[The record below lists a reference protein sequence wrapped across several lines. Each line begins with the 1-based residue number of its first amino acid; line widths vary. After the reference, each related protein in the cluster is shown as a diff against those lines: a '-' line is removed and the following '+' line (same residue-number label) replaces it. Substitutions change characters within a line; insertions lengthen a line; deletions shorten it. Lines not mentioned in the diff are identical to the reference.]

1 MMMCGFDPII
11 DFGTDT
17 RLTLAAAGQMASP
30 LQAAWVFSALEERLV
45 SLRGIS
51 FSFSADAQIQAF
63 MTWLLMRG
71 RQVWPALVEPIEDSN
86 TMALT
91 RFWSVVSQLSMPELV
106 QPLRWPELSQGT
118 ISVASVLDLL
128 IRKSQAIQDVPRPV
142 FEAPEDVPMTAI
154 DDEGQE
160 CDSTP
165 WYDPPILP
173 LVPTLNSQDG
183 CLVVFLHEC
192 ADPIE
197 LKVSHGETVQQLLH
211 AHTQLVGNFGVT
223 KVCDHVGNELPFTHE
238 LQVGQV
244 VYIACIEGPPAQCG
258 VESKDGLPPGPSDVS
273 VSRVDV
279 ASDVQKASVA
289 VHPASV
295 PHVVLSS
302 DQGTEVCR
310 SVHCLSQVPDG
321 DHAVPSVCSASGGKQ
336 DQVVSPTAP
345 WTFPPREI
353 AQTPSSKFGPF
364 DAGQCDVPDG
374 LLPDCESWI
383 SAAPLLGL
391 SGPQFLKLHVPMVQ
405 STKHLWSLRHQF
417 LKSADRSAI
426 LDAQGEVW
434 SDDEFRH
441 HIGLLLALRTAK
453 RFEGVNGQDQN
464 CVMLDPLLLTG
475 WVHHG
480 TVLCRD
486 WALSHPEILA
496 EGTIL
501 LSACVLDG
509 QWIPVVLTPN
519 GMCLNFSTWDSPG
532 NAHDKLNEVVECLG
546 KLLGFSQVNV
556 LRHQRMFFTSTRC
569 GALAMSF
576 LHHEVFNS
584 MLPTTNEEAEMVH
597 TRLRAV
603 YKQEVDRCQIA
614 RRPWIW
620 GTGDEPETFANEP
633 GRSSSDV
640 PNAPVPST
648 SFSHQCMDKEARLE
662 LLRQKGKMWGDDEIR
677 YHLQHMINH
686 PRNVSKTQFAAIP
699 GFVML
704 DPLLL
709 TAWDSIGELMC
720 AAWCRRN
727 TCVSELGFHV
737 VTVFLH
743 NEHWFPVWIVPHGCT
758 IVAHVVKDD
767 VIDHAIVMPVLEVL
781 RQQFG
786 FCEKVLNS
794 HPSRLPPHSLCG
806 AAAIAFLGH
815 IMVSADLPD
824 DLATLGDCHSN
835 MKAAFVHALFESK
848 CCICPAAWGSGFQS
862 GLVKQL
868 AEELVKHG
876 VA

>member
-1 MMMCGFDPII
+1 
-11 DFGTDT
+11 
-17 RLTLAAAGQMASP
+17 
-30 LQAAWVFSALEERLV
+30 
-45 SLRGIS
+45 
-51 FSFSADAQIQAF
+51 
-63 MTWLLMRG
+63 
-71 RQVWPALVEPIEDSN
+71 
-86 TMALT
+86 
-91 RFWSVVSQLSMPELV
+91 
-106 QPLRWPELSQGT
+106 
-118 ISVASVLDLL
+118 
-128 IRKSQAIQDVPRPV
+128 
-142 FEAPEDVPMTAI
+142 
-154 DDEGQE
+154 
-160 CDSTP
+160 
-165 WYDPPILP
+165 
-173 LVPTLNSQDG
+173 
-183 CLVVFLHEC
+183 
-192 ADPIE
+192 
-197 LKVSHGETVQQLLH
+197 
-211 AHTQLVGNFGVT
+211 
-223 KVCDHVGNELPFTHE
+223 
-238 LQVGQV
+238 
-244 VYIACIEGPPAQCG
+244 
-258 VESKDGLPPGPSDVS
+258 
-273 VSRVDV
+273 
-279 ASDVQKASVA
+279 
-289 VHPASV
+289 
-295 PHVVLSS
+295 
-302 DQGTEVCR
+302 
-310 SVHCLSQVPDG
+310 
-321 DHAVPSVCSASGGKQ
+321 
-336 DQVVSPTAP
+336 
-345 WTFPPREI
+345 
-353 AQTPSSKFGPF
+353 
-364 DAGQCDVPDG
+364 
-374 LLPDCESWI
+374 
-383 SAAPLLGL
+383 
-391 SGPQFLKLHVPMVQ
+391 
-405 STKHLWSLRHQF
+405 
-417 LKSADRSAI
+417 
-426 LDAQGEVW
+426 
-434 SDDEFRH
+434 
-441 HIGLLLALRTAK
+441 
-453 RFEGVNGQDQN
+453 
-464 CVMLDPLLLTG
+464 
-475 WVHHG
+475 
-480 TVLCRD
+480 
-486 WALSHPEILA
+486 
-496 EGTIL
+496 
-501 LSACVLDG
+501 
-509 QWIPVVLTPN
+509 
-519 GMCLNFSTWDSPG
+519 
-532 NAHDKLNEVVECLG
+532 
-546 KLLGFSQVNV
+546 
-556 LRHQRMFFTSTRC
+556 
-569 GALAMSF
+569 MSF

-648 SFSHQCMDKEARLE
+648 SFSRQRMDKEARLE

-767 VIDHAIVMPVLEVL
+767 VVDHAIVMPVLEVL

-876 VA
+876 VPDELTEQRAQQALKAIGSDQIHQALQSKNVWRSLKALGNNVKFQFLLPPELAAVVAANKGAQVGKKHKISAPVSRPHVPDRVDPSRLSLPDGVFHADGQPVPQIAVKQLGPLAHGIAFISLDEALPYLKSGKAVSKDPLALAVFCPDDCMVETSLPHTRVTIPCVCIANKEPLLTEGVVVQLGVGFIEKTVVPTAIAVDQLEVATVKVMVYRDEFSSSWDDFIAAPIKHLVKIFPVLARCSIPDCKCECWHNSDGLPLKDPILDVWRRQFLRMGFKPIAAAKADIFSVCLRVPIAILPTLLTMSGASGAYTEPRSPDGKEVMSQYVVVWAPKMSPSELSHIRQMNPAAVGLARVGDRRGLRVKSEQAQVLHAVLRPETAFLPGGPKLQFVAGPFPWGVDRHAICRAFKQADWGCEGSTAYSAAPR